1 MRNIDDNCAVEI
13 MRDGLGRNIVKINNI
28 IFRGKQNIDWKA
40 VKSYLQQYIGMVV
53 EGSDEIIHIDRKFV
67 DEYTGSVYTKQLRGG
82 TAKAKANAA
91 QGIVEMIINA
101 VWKKTME
108 NKKNVHN
115 KDAKKG
121 WKYYKTLFA
130 LPVYI
135 AQTGEIK
142 YNIFKATLIIRY
154 AKEGKAY
161 LYDMQEI
168 KKETS
173 TPLWT

>member
-1 MRNIDDNCAVEI
+1 MLEDKCAVEI
-13 MRDGLGRNIVKINNI
+13 VNDKLGRNIVKINNI
-28 IFRGKQNIDWKA
+28 IFRGKQNIEWKA
-40 VKSYLQQYIGMVV
+40 VESYLQKYIGMVV

-82 TAKAKANAA
+82 IAKAKANAA
-91 QGIVEMIINA
+91 QGIIEMIINA

-108 NKKNVHN
+108 NKKHSHA

-121 WKYYKTLFA
+121 WKYYRTLFA
-130 LPVYI
+130 LPVYME
-135 AQTGEIK
+135 QTGELK
-142 YNIFKATLIIRY
+142 YNVYKATLIVRY
-154 AKEGKAY
+154 ANDGKAY

-173 TPLWT
+173 TPFWT